1 MENIGKVTMN
11 YDYYS
16 GTDLYSDGD
25 VEDILLEIVKTH
37 DKNDF
42 PKIIAEAKSWPILYH
57 LSEVRTNILNWYPFE
72 KNASVLEVGAGCGA
86 ITGAIADKAAKAR
99 IYRHPL

>member
-25 VEDILLEIVKTH
+25 VEDALLEIVKTH
-37 DKNDF
+37 DKRDF
-42 PKIIAEAKSWPILYH
+42 P
-57 LSEVRTNILNWYPFE
+57 T
-72 KNASVLEVGAGCGA
+72 A
-86 ITGAIADKAAKAR
+86 ICF
-99 IYRHPL
+99 P

>member
-42 PKIIAEAKSWPILYH
+42 PKPVLPVNKRFFSFSSSKLFIKFMHKFLIFSMFSSAE
-57 LSEVRTNILNWYPFE
+57 F
-72 KNASVLEVGAGCGA
+72 G
-86 ITGAIADKAAKAR
+86 
-99 IYRHPL
+99 